1 MNEFNTRRV
10 TRLTALMAGHGLTF
24 LQVYSFYA
32 EVARAYM
39 HPHLRAQVVT
49 FGAVMLVGIAS
60 AYAGLLFPEDKRPA
74 LRRGVEAVSAGLLVL
89 TWIVLGNSF
98 LNLH

>member
-1 MNEFNTRRV
+1 MNELNQRI

-24 LQVYSFYA
+24 LQVYTFYTD
-32 EVARAYM
+32 VAQAYL

-49 FGAVMLVGIAS
+49 FGAAMLIGVAS
-60 AYAGLLFPEDKRPA
+60 AYIGLMVPDDKRPI
-74 LRRGVEAVSAGLLVL
+74 LRRGAEAVSAGLLVV
-89 TWIVLGNSF
+89 TWIVLGNAF